1 MNRKPDPLHDYGMY
15 TARNAQVAASLLQVS
30 FFFGGKKIIINVTD
44 LISTYLLLNGLI
56 STYLLLNGLI
66 STYLF
71 SHCDISTLLKSHC
84 AISTM
89 LQNQSHALLV
99 ILIPITIEL
108 YA

>member
-1 MNRKPDPLHDYGMY
+1 M
-15 TARNAQVAASLLQVS
+15 QASC
-30 FFFGGKKIIINVTD
+30 
-44 LISTYLLLNGLI
+44 LLLNGLTSTHLFSHCDISTLLQSRCLI

-71 SHCDISTLLKSHC
+71 SHCDISTG
-84 AISTM
+84 

-108 YA
+108 SA